1 MKLVKRLLILVVAL
15 VVLIGAAFV
24 AAAFFLDLDK
34 VVNDQ
39 IAQHKP
45 ELEAKLGRK
54 LTVGAVKT
62 EIFPTLGARIE
73 GLQIEPDTSHKED
86 DQPLLQI
93 HDLGFEVSLWDA
105 LVSRGKDVRVKRVYV
120 DGLEVSV
127 IRYTDG
133 RLSYQDILDRQPKT
147 DDATPSPP
155 SQPMSPETLELIKN
169 AVIGEVHLGDAQLRL
184 VDYDTPTH
192 NRAEAFIKHLNIQ
205 VNDIR
210 VGNPIQ
216 VHVDAAIF
224 ADAKNFELDTA
235 VGPLPA
241 DLQLQ
246 GAPPMGETA
255 LKVTSVDLARLA
267 PYLGPAVP
275 AKIDS
280 AIADADLKVN
290 GPTADGATSMDGFV
304 QVKGVRVA
312 GGTPFDFR
320 TDAKLKADS
329 HKLALDVEKLDV
341 HLGDIAISMSGGLS
355 DLATKPTFHDFA
367 VKSTTLNPGLL
378 FAYYPPA
385 KEGLPP
391 GFKLDGA
398 ASLDVKASGDASKQT
413 VDANLDLANLD
424 IFDPGALAKPRGV
437 AMGVKVNGSFAGND
451 ATLQRAEAILDQLDL
466 VASGTVKNFASPN
479 FDLQLSAKPF
489 SFDRIARLLPRLKDA
504 LEQQHASAQG
514 EGQIDGHLK
523 GTLAN
528 LDAAFN
534 LGLTG
539 VKLDAAG
546 TKLDGALTLK
556 ASAKGDPSKNLVADV
571 SIDGQ
576 GATILLPGT
585 LDKSATTPMLLE
597 AHVERSPT
605 QIEVKTF
612 DVKFAELAMH
622 AAGSFNLDQGET
634 ALHVDV
640 APLDLEKF
648 AKTVTAIPA
657 AKAKGGKID
666 VKVGVAGNPNKLETM
681 SLSIDPLDVRYADS
695 DLKGVLVVHNLVKPD
710 ATMTVRCNRLDI
722 DQLLALDDS
731 PAAPPDKS
739 PTTPA
744 KTSTEVDNPKLK
756 ELTFTG
762 NFDAKELIYSK
773 TDLSNF
779 RGVVH
784 LKDGVL
790 TLNDATFGVYGGTV
804 SAKGTTAEI
813 WKGKMPF
820 HAKLAVKNID
830 VGQALA
836 AKTKYG
842 GVLSGRGDFNLDL
855 AGEGFETP
863 ELEQALTG
871 NMDASLTQ
879 GHYSAGSLTQ
889 SVLGGFGPTLAKI
902 PGMKITNAQA
912 TNAIDDLV
920 AAFEVKQGKMQLKKP
935 MALALDGGK
944 LTLDGA
950 IGIAGGF
957 FLTGTYGM
965 PGQVLIAVTGGKCK
979 VAGAVPIP
987 VKINGTAAKPAFAP
1001 DVTAAASNVLQ
1012 ACLTGKAGEVLDNAK
1027 AQAEAQAKA
1036 AADNAKQQ
1044 AQQAASQ
1051 AKAQADAQAQAAQQA
1066 AQAKADQEKK
1076 AASDAAAKAKADAD
1090 AKAKKA
1096 ADDAA
1101 KKAKDALG
1109 GMHF

>member
-1 MKLVKRLLILVVAL
+1 MKLLKRLAIAVVAL
-15 VVLIGAAFV
+15 VVLVGAAFV

-34 VVNDQ
+34 VVNAQ

-62 EIFPTLGARIE
+62 EIFPTLGARID
-73 GLQIEPDTSHKED
+73 GLTIEPDANHKED
-86 DQPLLQI
+86 DKPLLQI
-93 HDLGFEVSLWDA
+93 HDVGFEVSLWDA
-105 LVSRGKDVRVKRVYV
+105 LISRGKDVRIQRVYV
-120 DGLEVSV
+120 DGLEVNV
-127 IRYTDG
+127 VRYADG
-133 RLSYQDILDRQPKT
+133 RLSYQDILDRQPKG
-147 DDATPSPP
+147 DDAPAKPSE
-155 SQPMSPETLELIKN
+155 PMSPETLELIKN
-169 AVIGEVHLGDAQLRL
+169 ASIGEVHLGDAQVRF

-192 NRAEAFIKHLNIQ
+192 NRAEEFIKHLNLE
-205 VNDIR
+205 VKDIR
-210 VGNPIQ
+210 VTSPIH

-246 GAPPMGETA
+246 GTPPMGETA
-255 LKVTSVDLARLA
+255 LKVSAVDLARLA

-275 AKIDS
+275 ARIDS
-280 AIADADLKVN
+280 AVADADLKVN
-290 GPTADGATSMDGFV
+290 GPSADGATSLDGFV
-304 QVKGVRVA
+304 QVKNVRVA
-312 GGTPFDFR
+312 GGTPFEFR
-320 TDAKLKADS
+320 TDAKLKADAK
-329 HKLALDVEKLDV
+329 KLALDVEKLDI

-355 DLATKPTFHDFA
+355 DLATKPTFRDFT

-378 FAYYPPA
+378 YAYYPPA
-385 KEGLPP
+385 KDGLPP

-413 VDANLDLANLD
+413 VNANLDLANLE
-424 IFDPGALAKPRGV
+424 ILDPGALAKPKGV
-437 AMGVKVNGSFAGND
+437 PMGVKVDGTFAGND
-451 ATLQRAEAILDQLDL
+451 AKLERAEAILDQLDL
-466 VASGTVKNFASPN
+466 VASGTVKNFASPD

-489 SFDRIARLLPRLKDA
+489 AFDRVARLLPSLKDA
-504 LEQQHASAQG
+504 LEKQHATAQG
-514 EGQIDGHLK
+514 EGQISGHLE

-528 LDAAFN
+528 LDAALN

-576 GATILLPGT
+576 GATIVLPGT
-585 LDKSATTPMLLE
+585 LDKAASTPMLLQ
-597 AHVERSPT
+597 AHVERSPS
-605 QIEVKTF
+605 QVDVKTF
-612 DVKFAELAMH
+612 DVKFAELSMH
-622 AAGSFNLDQGET
+622 AGGSFDMVKGET
-634 ALHVDV
+634 KLAVDV

-657 AKAKGGKID
+657 TKAKGGKVD
-666 VKVGVAGNPNKLETM
+666 VKVAVQGNPNKLETM
-681 SLSIDPLDVRYADS
+681 TLAIDPLDVKYADS
-695 DLKGVLVVHNLVKPD
+695 DLRGTLTVRNLVKPD
-710 ATMTVRCNRLDI
+710 ATMNVRCQKLDI

-731 PAAPPDKS
+731 PAAAS
-739 PTTPA
+739 TPEQKKKA
-744 KTSTEVDNPKLK
+744 AEVDNPKLK
-756 ELTFTG
+756 ELTFSGT
-762 NFDAKELIYSK
+762 FDAKELIYSK
-773 TDLSNF
+773 TDLTNF
-779 RGVVH
+779 RGIVH

-790 TLNDATFGVYGGTV
+790 TLSDATFGVYGGSV

-820 HAKLAVKNID
+820 HAKLNVKNID
-830 VGQALA
+830 VGQALS

-842 GVLSGRGDFNLDL
+842 GVLQGRGDFNLDL
-855 AGEGFETP
+855 AGEGFETA

-871 NMDASLTQ
+871 NIDASLTQ
-879 GHYSAGSLTQ
+879 GHYSAASLTQ

-902 PGMKITNAQA
+902 PGMKVTNAQA
-912 TNAIDDLV
+912 TNAINDLV
-920 AAFEVKQGKMQLKKP
+920 ATFEVKQGKMQLKKP

-950 IGIAGGF
+950 IGIAGGL
-957 FLTGTYGM
+957 FLTGTYGL
-965 PGQVLIAVTGGKCK
+965 PGQVLSSVTGGKCK

-987 VKINGTAAKPAFAP
+987 VKINGTAAAPAFAP
-1001 DVTAAASNVLQ
+1001 DVAGAASNVLQ
-1012 ACLTGKAGEVLDNAK
+1012 ACLTGKAGEVLDQAK

-1044 AQQAASQ
+1044 AAQAAQQ
-1051 AKAQADAQAQAAQQA
+1051 AKAQADAQAQAAKQQ

-1076 AASDAAAKAKADAD
+1076 AADAAAAKAKADAD

-1109 GMHF
+1109 GIHF